1 MTFFSYFKFGVY
13 LTSTIFID
21 DMDLNHIFNLFGPS
35 GNKYNENPPTVIEI
49 AEFEKTPSFK
59 IGMFKKIILNQNV
72 FQKKLFDMFRS
83 PTDEWGV
90 GKYEEVGEF
99 VTFKRAWDSI
109 KHCKIEEE
117 LWQDSLKVQHDDH
130 LETAIKLSI
139 SFFEELEEYEKCA
152 FLIKI
157 QKFLESSLES
167 ES

>member
-1 MTFFSYFKFGVY
+1 
-13 LTSTIFID
+13 
-21 DMDLNHIFNLFGPS
+21 MDLSHIFNLFGPP
-35 GNKYNENPPTVIEI
+35 GDKYNENSPTVIEI

-59 IGMFKKIILNQNV
+59 IGMFKKIILNQHV
-72 FQKKLFDMFRS
+72 FQKKLINMFKT
-83 PTDEWGV
+83 PKDDFGMD
-90 GKYEEVGEF
+90 GMDEVGEYIAHH
-99 VTFKRAWDSI
+99 RAWKYI
-109 KHCKIEEE
+109 KDCNIKEE